1 MIIRPISNS
10 GEADL
15 AYAIEA
21 QCYPPEAAASRE
33 AFHRR
38 YQQFGDFFYVAEEG
52 GELAGVA
59 NGIRMA
65 HDRIEDEGLKQLE
78 GSDPNGPYFCLLTV
92 AVAPDFRRRGIG
104 HSLVRAI
111 VQQARGQRLAAV
123 LLMSEAHLL
132 PFYER
137 LGFRYVKPSA
147 SAHGGIAWH
156 EMRLEL

>member
-1 MIIRPISNS
+1 MIIRRVASAE
-10 GEADL
+10 EADRV
-15 AYAIEA
+15 YAIEEL
-21 QCYPPEAAASRE
+21 CYPPEAAATRE

-38 YQQFGDFFYVAEEG
+38 YKQFGDFFYVAEEG
-52 GELAGVA
+52 AKLAGVA

-78 GSDPNGPYFCLLTV
+78 GSDPNGHYFCLLTV
-92 AVAPDFRRRGIG
+92 AVAPGFRRKGIG
-104 HSLVRAI
+104 HSLVGAI
-111 VQQARGQRLAAV
+111 VQQAREQRLAAV

-147 SAHGGIAWH
+147 SPHGGIAWH